1 MPPPLEPK
9 KRGKWLYIA
18 VAGVIIAGVCCVL
31 GIVALVVAFNL
42 QKKAAPVQ
50 APLGTTVPVDLPP
63 ATILPIATIP
73 PVQPADSAITS
84 FSDDFSNSDSG
95 WLVQSTDNTEAGYN
109 PLGFYKM
116 AAKKAD
122 YYLVAASPDSLPR
135 PLTDVIIKVRA
146 QPAPGNTGDYGVV
159 CR

>member
-50 APLGTTVPVDLPP
+50 SPLGTTVPVDLPP
-63 ATILPIATIP
+63 ATILPGHIGDDP
-73 PVQPADSAITS
+73 SGSARRLRH
-84 FSDDFSNSDSG
+84 N
-95 WLVQSTDNTEAGYN
+95 LLQRRLLE
-109 PLGFYKM
+109 
-116 AAKKAD
+116 
-122 YYLVAASPDSLPR
+122 
-135 PLTDVIIKVRA
+135 
-146 QPAPGNTGDYGVV
+146 Q
-159 CR
+159 